1 MSIAYHPFR
10 LSPLYGLILALL
22 PVAAAIQEYWQGLTP
37 LLAAAFIFMLAAMV
51 YYTLRE
57 YQLEM
62 ATGGHEG
69 GHGRL
74 RSAHLVMVAV
84 FALGCFGAW
93 PLLNSFAFGH
103 TAWHLPQ
110 IIPADNHSLANA
122 INYGN
127 ALVLLVAIYWL
138 AHRFPGVRLD
148 FNLRWRF
155 VGWDILIILLFALL
169 TVGGLAGYM
178 HYFVQTHSPMEVFG
192 ARAGT
197 TPLLE
202 YWALG
207 VVFALA
213 NSLVEEFWFRGLLM
227 GALKPLVPMGR
238 LIVLQAVVFGLI
250 HWFGTPQGV
259 WGVIL
264 AGVWG
269 GLLGWWVYVR
279 KSLWPALMVHFLADM
294 LIFAYT
300 N

>member
-1 MSIAYHPFR
+1 
-10 LSPLYGLILALL
+10 L
-22 PVAAAIQEYWQGLTP
+22 PVAAALQEFWWSIDA
-37 LLAAAFIFMLAAMV
+37 LLAAAIMFMLFAMV
-51 YYTLRE
+51 YYALRE
-57 YQLEM
+57 YQLEL

-84 FALGCFGAW
+84 FALACFGAW

-103 TAWHLPQ
+103 AGWHLPQ
-110 IIPADNHSLANA
+110 IIPHTSHSVVNTVD
-122 INYGN
+122 YGT
-127 ALVLLVAIYWL
+127 ALVLLAAVYWL
-138 AHRFPGVRLD
+138 AHRFPGVKFD
-148 FNLRWRF
+148 FNLCWRF
-155 VGWDILIILLFALL
+155 IGWDLVIILLFALL

-178 HYFVQTHSPMEVFG
+178 HFYADTHSPMTVFG
-192 ARAGT
+192 AQAGT
-197 TPLLE
+197 TPLLK

-207 VVFALA
+207 ALFALL
-213 NSLVEEFWFRGLLM
+213 NSVIEEFWFRGLLM
-227 GALKPLVPMGR
+227 GALKPLVPMWR

-250 HWFGTPQGV
+250 HWFGTPQGL

-279 KSLWPALMVHFLADM
+279 KSLWPAVIVHFLADM